1 MYFRPLITSALLI
14 TISLS
19 TVAQNEIRPDTLK
32 PSIDNADHTFEK
44 VDIEASFPGGEAA
57 WKKFL
62 EKNLRGDVATEN
74 GAPAGIYTVLVQFI
88 VDKERN
94 LSDIKP
100 LTNWGYGMEKEVLR
114 LIAISPKWSPASRN
128 GRALKAYRK
137 QPVTF
142 MIEEH
147 GLEVYPNK
155 GYVLYIGM
163 DNPIT
168 INALKAKDKNLRV
181 TISQG
186 SIASSDNSYI
196 ARVTTEGRAVIEV
209 YNKNKKLGAVSLEV
223 KPKPSSPEIKLP

>member
-1 MYFRPLITSALLI
+1 MHFRPLIISALLI

-19 TVAQNEIRPDTLK
+19 SAAQNENKADTLK
-32 PSIDNADHTFEK
+32 LADSVDHTFDK
-44 VDIEASFPGGEAA
+44 VDIEASFPGGDAA
-57 WKKFL
+57 WRKFL
-62 EKNLRGDVATEN
+62 EKNLRADVATEN

-88 VDKERN
+88 VDKEGN

-114 LIAISPKWSPASRN
+114 LIAISPQWTPASQN
-128 GRALKAYRK
+128 GRLVKAFRR

-142 MIEEH
+142 MIEED
-147 GLEVYPNK
+147 GLEVYPTK
-155 GYVLYIGM
+155 GYALYIGM
-163 DNPIT
+163 DNSIT
-168 INALKAKDKNLRV
+168 INAVKAKDKHLRV

-186 SIASSDNSYI
+186 TITGSDGSYI

-223 KPKPSSPEIKLP
+223 KPKPSASENKHL

>member
-19 TVAQNEIRPDTLK
+19 TVAQNEIRPDTLQ
-32 PSIDNADHTFEK
+32 PSIDNADPAFEK
-44 VDIEASFPGGEAA
+44 VDIEASFPGGDAA
-57 WKKFL
+57 WRKFL

-88 VDKERN
+88 VDKEGN

-142 MIEEH
+142 MIEEQ

-155 GYVLYIGM
+155 GYVLYIGI

-186 SIASSDNSYI
+186 TITGSDGSYT
-196 ARVTTEGRAVIEV
+196 ARVTTEGRALIEV
-209 YNKNKKLGAVSLEV
+209 YNKNKLLGAVSLEV
-223 KPKPSSPEIKLP
+223 QSKSSKKDNKL

>member
-1 MYFRPLITSALLI
+1 MHVRSLIISFLFIVHSLI
-14 TISLS
+14 A
-19 TVAQNEIRPDTLK
+19 VAQNEIRPDTLK
-32 PSIDNADHTFEK
+32 TSIDNADPTFEK
-44 VDIEASFPGGEAA
+44 VDIEASFPGGDAA
-57 WKKFL
+57 WRKFL

-88 VDKERN
+88 VDKEGN

-100 LTNWGYGMEKEVLR
+100 LTHWGYGMEKEVLR
-114 LIAISPKWSPASRN
+114 LIVISPRWSPASRN

-142 MIEEH
+142 MIEEQ

-168 INALKAKDKNLRV
+168 VNALKAKDKNLRV

-186 SIASSDNSYI
+186 TITGSDNSYI

-223 KPKPSSPEIKLP
+223 KPKPSSSEIKLP